1 MSQREPLPVY
11 NVGVIVGSLSE
22 KSINRHLFHALATL
36 GPGAQLSLVEIP
48 IADLRVYNRDF
59 DADYPAEARALKS
72 AIEASD
78 AIILVTPEY
87 NRSLPASLKNAID
100 WASRPWGTNS
110 FNGKPSAVI
119 GTSPGKTGTAMAQA
133 HLRNILSHLGSPEL
147 GQPEA
152 FIQNTPGLFG
162 ENGEISD
169 DTVAEFL
176 LNWLK
181 AFHTHTARSLAPVQ

>member
-1 MSQREPLPVY
+1 MSQIESLPVY
-11 NVGVIVGSLSE
+11 NVGVIVGSLSA
-22 KSINRHLFHALATL
+22 KSINRQLFQALATL
-36 GPGAQLSLVEIP
+36 APAAQLSLVEIP
-48 IADLRVYNRDF
+48 IVDLKVYNRDY
-59 DADYPAEARALKS
+59 DAEYPAEARSFKS
-72 AIEASD
+72 AIEAADS
-78 AIILVTPEY
+78 IILVTPEY
-87 NRSLPASLKNAID
+87 NRSLPGSLKNAID

-119 GTSPGKTGTAMAQA
+119 GTSFGKTGTALAQA

-152 FIQNTPGLFG
+152 FVQNSPGLLG

-181 AFHTHTARSLAPVQ
+181 AFHTHTARSLTQVL